1 MEQKKTR
8 KPPWIKFNIPGGS
21 NYTHVKKALQ
31 DNDCHTICLEAG
43 CPNIGECFNRGTATF
58 LIMGD
63 TCTRNCRYCSVTQG
77 IPGAVDFDE
86 PEKIARAA
94 SALKLKYA
102 VITSVTRDDLP
113 DRGASLFTETV
124 KQIRATTPLC
134 RIELLV
140 PDFNGCME
148 KAIESI
154 SDIHPDVIN
163 HNIEVVR
170 PLYGELRP
178 MGDYNLSLRLLKQ
191 SEQNGNKT
199 KSGLMIGF
207 GENLD
212 DIKETMHD
220 LLKNGC
226 TILTVGQYLQSK
238 MGGFPVI
245 KYYHPEEFEEIKEIA
260 LSMGFSTVAS
270 APNVRS
276 SYHAEVM
283 T

>member
-1 MEQKKTR
+1 
-8 KPPWIKFNIPGGS
+8 
-21 NYTHVKKALQ
+21 
-31 DNDCHTICLEAG
+31 
-43 CPNIGECFNRGTATF
+43 
-58 LIMGD
+58 MGD

-245 KYYHPEEFEEIKEIA
+245 KYYHPEEFENIKEIA

-276 SYHAEVM
+276 SYHAEMM